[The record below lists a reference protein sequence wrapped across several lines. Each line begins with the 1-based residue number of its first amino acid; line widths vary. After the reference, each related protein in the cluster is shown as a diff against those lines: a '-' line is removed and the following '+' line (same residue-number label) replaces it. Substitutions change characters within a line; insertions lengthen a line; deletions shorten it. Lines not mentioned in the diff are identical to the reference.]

1 MDLFQRKIEA
11 RVVETG
17 PDAIQVAI
25 KLNDTFHEIAL
36 TLEVRPS
43 DRIITGARAEF
54 IRFPYDRCRDT
65 MARLD
70 NLVGVTIAPGVWRTV
85 AREVGGKDGCTHLYE
100 LTMEALRVAM
110 QGFYRYEWERLP
122 QEERLPF
129 LRRAWRAS
137 AISTAIPNSKPDSC
151 WRSNVFLCTVLAFML
166 YYYEFDFLAEVKGR
180 ETQYPS

>member
-36 TLEVRPS
+36 TLEARPS
-43 DRIITGARAEF
+43 DRTITGARAEF

-65 MARLD
+65 TARLD
-70 NLVGVTIAPGVWRTV
+70 SLAGVTIAPGVWRTV

-122 QEERLPF
+122 GEEQLPF
-129 LRRAWRAS
+129 LRR
-137 AISTAIPNSKPDSC
+137 
-151 WRSNVFLCTVLAFML
+151 VLAGEC
-166 YYYEFDFLAEVKGR
+166 YIYSHPEIKPRFLLE
-180 ETQYPS
+180 E

>member
-1 MDLFQRKIEA
+1 MDLFQREIRA
-11 RVVETG
+11 RVVEAG
-17 PDAIQVAI
+17 PDAIRVAV
-25 KLNDTFHEIAL
+25 KLNDSFHEIAL

-43 DRIITGARAEF
+43 DRTITGARAEF

-122 QEERLPF
+122 QEEWLPF
-129 LRRAWRAS
+129 LRRA
-137 AISTAIPNSKPDSC
+137 
-151 WRSNVFLCTVLAFML
+151 LAGEC
-166 YYYEFDFLAEVKGR
+166 YIYSHPEVKAR
-180 ETQYPS
+180 FLLEE